1 MDFFWS
7 HIPSASWNGKPVA
20 LKLAYSVTRIG
31 SQTIIGGK
39 ETVFTLGSDRRRYR
53 VTGLQANWQITMTI
67 RGVTSVGD
75 GVASKPVVA
84 GKTLIS
90 LFKAGLL
97 KLLSRGANLRFRQ

>member
-7 HIPSASWNGKPVA
+7 QIPSDSWNGRPVA
-20 LKLAYSVTRIG
+20 LNLAYSVTRMG

-39 ETVFTLGSDRRRYR
+39 KTVFKLSSDRRRYR

-84 GKTLIS
+84 GKIVIIF
-90 LFKAGLL
+90 LF
-97 KLLSRGANLRFRQ
+97 S